1 MIRASGISVFA
12 GGKHLLDNVDVSVR
26 PGRVMALIGPNGAGK
41 STLISVLAGERRPD
55 RGEVFFDDAPLARTA
70 PLALA
75 RRRAVLLQ
83 HSSLDFAF
91 TAEEVIELGRLPF
104 AGTQAQL
111 LDDEAIG
118 EAARLAGVL
127 PFLSRSYQTLSGGE
141 KQRVQFARAVAQIWR
156 PQARQS
162 GENRYLILDEP
173 TSALDLRHQRL
184 VFDVA
189 RRLAGEGVG
198 VIAAIHDLNLA
209 SAYADDVMLLGN
221 GRLLA
226 SGDAGSTLTASRL
239 GACFD
244 VEVEILAREN
254 GQRAI
259 LV

>member
-1 MIRASGISVFA
+1 MIRASDISVFV
-12 GGKHLLDNVDVSVR
+12 GTKRLLDDVDISVR

-41 STLISVLAGERRPD
+41 STLISVLAGERKPD
-55 RGEVFFDDAPLARTA
+55 RGYVFLDDAPLVRAA

-83 HSSLDFAF
+83 HSALDFAF

-104 AGTQAQL
+104 AGTPQQL
-111 LDDEAIG
+111 FDAEAIG

-127 PFLSRSYQTLSGGE
+127 PFLTRSYQTLSGGE
-141 KQRVQFARAVAQIWR
+141 KQRVQFARAIAQIWR
-156 PQARQS
+156 S
-162 GENRYLILDEP
+162 NDHGEGDGRYLILDEP

-184 VFDVA
+184 VLDVA
-189 RRLAGEGVG
+189 RRLAEEGVG
-198 VIAAIHDLNLA
+198 VLAAIHDLNLA
-209 SAYADDVMLLGN
+209 SAYADDVVLLKN
-221 GRLLA
+221 GRLHA
-226 SGDAGSTLTASRL
+226 SGDAESTLTASVL

-244 VEVEILAREN
+244 VDVEILTREN

>member
-12 GGKHLLDNVDVSVR
+12 GTKRLLDDVDISVR

-41 STLISVLAGERRPD
+41 STLISVLAGERKPD
-55 RGEVFFDDAPLARTA
+55 RGHVFLDDAPLARAA

-83 HSSLDFAF
+83 HSALDFAF

-104 AGTQAQL
+104 AGTPQQL
-111 LDDEAIG
+111 FDAEAIG
-118 EAARLAGVL
+118 EAARLAGIL
-127 PFLSRSYQTLSGGE
+127 PFLARSYQTLSGGE
-141 KQRVQFARAVAQIWR
+141 KQRAQFARAIAQIWR
-156 PQARQS
+156 PKDH
-162 GENRYLILDEP
+162 GEDEGRYLILDEP

-184 VFDVA
+184 VLDVA
-189 RRLAGEGVG
+189 RRLADEGVG
-198 VIAAIHDLNLA
+198 VLAAIHDLNLA
-209 SAYADDVMLLGN
+209 SAYADDVTLLKS

-226 SGDAGSTLTASRL
+226 SGDAESTLTASVL

-244 VEVEILAREN
+244 VEVEILTREN